1 MRLPLILATTLVA
14 GCAML
19 EPKPVKPDLSA
30 QLAAETQERQ
40 RLDRALAEQEQ
51 ALRAGA
57 QREEAMQKELA
68 SLRQQLE
75 ALKSIERGI
84 LEREE
89 RLRKKQK

>member
-1 MRLPLILATTLVA
+1 MRLPLILMAGLIA

-19 EPKPVKPDLSA
+19 EPAKPKPDLSA

-40 RLDRALAEQEQ
+40 RLERAVAEQEK
-51 ALRAGA
+51 ALRASV

-75 ALKSIERGI
+75 ALKSIERSI

-89 RLRKKQK
+89 RLRRKQK